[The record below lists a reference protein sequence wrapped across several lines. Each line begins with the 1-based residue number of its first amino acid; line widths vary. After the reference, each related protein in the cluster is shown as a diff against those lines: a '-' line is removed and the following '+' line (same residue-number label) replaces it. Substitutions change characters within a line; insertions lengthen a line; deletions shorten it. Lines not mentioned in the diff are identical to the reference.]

1 MNKII
6 ITIGAIITISCNNPQ
21 RINKSQMLYE
31 ITNEVQY
38 MKEWMWEDIE
48 LGKVDSAYGVWY
60 LQSLNEV
67 EDKIIQIKY
76 GK

>member
-6 ITIGAIITISCNNPQ
+6 ITIGAIITMSCNNPQ
-21 RINKSQMLYE
+21 RNKNQMLYE

-60 LQSLNEV
+60 LQSLNEI
-67 EDKIIQIKY
+67 EERKKQRKK
-76 GK
+76 GGG

>member
-6 ITIGAIITISCNNPQ
+6 ITIGAIITMSCNNPQ
-21 RINKSQMLYE
+21 RNKNQVLCE

-60 LQSLNEV
+60 LQSLNEI